1 MTQERL
7 APVIAALVVRDA
19 AGAIFG
25 LLKGVVENY
34 GENSWDTFKAAL
46 KSAGWSAANT
56 SLLGGLWI
64 YLKI

>member
-56 SLLGGLWI
+56 SLLGGLWK